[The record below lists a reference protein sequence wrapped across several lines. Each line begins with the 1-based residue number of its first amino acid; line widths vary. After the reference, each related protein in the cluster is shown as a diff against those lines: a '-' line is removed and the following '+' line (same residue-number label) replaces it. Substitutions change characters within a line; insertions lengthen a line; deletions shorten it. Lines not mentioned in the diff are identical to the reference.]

1 MSRKIENKED
11 IHISLLKELLEI
23 FGYHKTE
30 VEHISLE
37 EISLDYYIN
46 NEVYIFIKDSVL
58 DVEYAFSLEEYIKYF
73 DWWTAVE
80 RDKKID
86 EILRH

>member
-1 MSRKIENKED
+1 MSRKIEKKED
-11 IHISLLKELLEI
+11 IHISLLKEVMEI
-23 FGYHKTE
+23 CGYHKSE

-37 EISLDYYIN
+37 EISLDYIN
-46 NEVYIFIKDSVL
+46 NEGYIVIKDPVL
-58 DVEYAFSLEEYIKYF
+58 DVEYAFSLEEYIKYS

-86 EILRH
+86 EIFKD